1 MVREVAVV
9 VCGILVV
16 GGIFVVCGIVVIV
29 KIVVVVV
36 KKYFCGSGLV
46 VQGAWLFR
54 YKRTNR

>member
-9 VCGILVV
+9 VCGIVVV

-29 KIVVVVV
+29 KIVVVV